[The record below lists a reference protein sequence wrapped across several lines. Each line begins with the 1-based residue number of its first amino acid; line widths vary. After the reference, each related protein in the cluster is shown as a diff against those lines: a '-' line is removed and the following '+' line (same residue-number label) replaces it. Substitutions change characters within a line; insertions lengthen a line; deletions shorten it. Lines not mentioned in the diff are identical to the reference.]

1 MNLGLLGLPPVQN
14 PIKDSDRLAI
24 EKHNR
29 LTEENRYVLDRL
41 ITCVKLCGKCEMGL
55 QGHDDTLNASLF
67 NCIFETM
74 CDGDT
79 RLQRHYHSQ
88 PFFKL
93 DLSTIQDE
101 ILDCMYEVYRE
112 EVGKQLQ
119 QTQFVGVQVHEMTHL
134 SLNTRIV
141 IILRYVVDNIPTER
155 FLEFVEVTDQSAL
168 GLSEA
173 IQQVLGPLRLTE
185 KLVAQTY
192 DGATMLSDGKISVQT
207 LMSLRYPNAVS
218 VHCYSHQLNATLQQA
233 CAARIREL
241 KVFFSDLAGFAA
253 FFTSP
258 TRTSAL
264 AQVSYNNIQRP
275 RWNFQ
280 SRTINAVWDSQVA
293 ILECLD
299 SIRTQPGWDD
309 VTVSEAYGL
318 SMHLKDPTFLQ
329 FLHFFAEVMP
339 EVDVLQNI
347 LQNREIDCSVVRCA
361 VENFID
367 NVKEVKER
375 ADTIADQAG
384 EAKAKRRK
392 SNTAQ
397 VMQDACDNMI
407 AQVKDRFSDSDYL
420 IASQLVDCSLFP
432 KFAAA
437 FPVSQLDCAIK
448 LWPSAL
454 KNKEKLQS
462 ELSVLY
468 QHNQLYA
475 GKSALSLLQT
485 ITETGLQEILS
496 ETCTLLNIFL
506 ATPMPSSEAHRNP
519 SVMDRIHTL
528 AKNTFG
534 KDRLNALCMLSNENH
549 FIQGLVDFNRKVMD
563 KFALANN
570 HHVTFLFK

>member
-1 MNLGLLGLPPVQN
+1 MNHVDFLLCTQFNKLPLEEQLEIKRLGPHRPEDFVLLQYGDMVTRTFKKDWFEKRKWLTASTNKRALFCFPCLLFGGLDSVWASIGFKDIKHLSERSAKHESSSSHLRCAMKLGLLGLPPVQN
-14 PIKDSDRLAI
+14 PIEDSDRLAI
-24 EKHNR
+24 EEHNR

-41 ITCVKLCGKCEMGL
+41 ITCVKLCGKCETGL
-55 QGHDDTLNASLF
+55 DGHEDTLNASLF

-74 CDGDT
+74 CEGDT

-93 DLSTIQDE
+93 ALSTIQDE
-101 ILDCMYEVYRE
+101 LLDCMYEVYRE

-119 QTQFVGVQVHEMTHL
+119 QTQFVGVQVHEMTHV
-134 SLNTRIV
+134 SLNARMA

-155 FLEFVEVTDQSAL
+155 FLELVEVTDQSAL
-168 GLSEA
+168 GISEA
-173 IQQVLGPLRLTE
+173 LQQVLGPLRLTE

-207 LMSLRYPNAVS
+207 LMSLRYPNAVF

-253 FFTSP
+253 FFMLP

-264 AQVSYNNIQRP
+264 VQVSYNNIQRP

-280 SRTINAVWDSQVA
+280 SRTINAVWDSQDA

-309 VTVSEAYGL
+309 VTISEAYGL

-361 VENFID
+361 VENFIA

-392 SNTAQ
+392 TNTAE

-407 AQVKDRFSDSDYL
+407 AQL
-420 IASQLVDCSLFP
+420 HSQFP
-432 KFAAA
+432 NST
-437 FPVSQLDCAIK
+437 V
-448 LWPSAL
+448 PSNCGQRRL
-454 KNKEKLQS
+454 K
-462 ELSVLY
+462 
-468 QHNQLYA
+468 
-475 GKSALSLLQT
+475 T
-485 ITETGLQEILS
+485 
-496 ETCTLLNIFL
+496 
-506 ATPMPSSEAHRNP
+506 R
-519 SVMDRIHTL
+519 
-528 AKNTFG
+528 KNY
-534 KDRLNALCMLSNENH
+534 
-549 FIQGLVDFNRKVMD
+549 KV
-563 KFALANN
+563 N
-570 HHVTFLFK
+570 